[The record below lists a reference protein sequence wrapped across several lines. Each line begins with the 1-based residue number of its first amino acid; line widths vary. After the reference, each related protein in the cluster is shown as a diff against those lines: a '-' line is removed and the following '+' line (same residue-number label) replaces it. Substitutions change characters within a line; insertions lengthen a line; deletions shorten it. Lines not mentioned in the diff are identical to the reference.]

1 MLLGKPFSKTVD
13 TDVKNDRINS
23 VSYNKKKKKKTLLQ
37 TACSHDL
44 VSALGL
50 TWDLVSDLVYL
61 GQVIVLLIK
70 KANRQGLMLDTR
82 WFGCKMSPRGSY
94 LGPLATS

>member
-1 MLLGKPFSKTVD
+1 MTELTVYP
-13 TDVKNDRINS
+13 I
-23 VSYNKKKKKKTLLQ
+23 KKKTLLQ

-82 WFGCKMSPRGSY
+82 WFECKMSHRGSY